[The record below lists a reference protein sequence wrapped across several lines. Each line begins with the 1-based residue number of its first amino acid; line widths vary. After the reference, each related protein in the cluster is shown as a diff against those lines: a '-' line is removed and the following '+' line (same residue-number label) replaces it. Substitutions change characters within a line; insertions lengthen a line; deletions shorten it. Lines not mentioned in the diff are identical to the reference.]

1 MRRLYR
7 FLLPPSDI
15 ARVAGGVLAGA
26 LLLSVASAQAATIP
40 FLPHQASYDL
50 SLLKSRNG
58 AAAVDSARGRIL
70 YNFTGSACGGYTSEF
85 RQVSELNGSEGKS
98 TLSDLRSTSWE
109 DADGKT
115 YRFKIDTRMNEGNAS
130 DVDGIAERTGDHVTV
145 KLKQPVAKTFTL
157 DGSTVFP
164 TQQVRRIIAAAR
176 EGKST
181 LSDLRSTSWEDAD
194 GKTYRFKIDTR
205 MNEGNASDVD
215 GIAERTGDHVTV
227 KLKQPVAKTFTL
239 DGSTVFPT
247 QQVRRIIAAA
257 REGKSLLE
265 LTVYDGSD
273 NGEKVYNT
281 LTVIGK
287 PIPGDKVTT
296 PDPSTSNDTM
306 KTLTRW
312 PVTVSYYDRDAKSNA
327 GEQTPTYA
335 MSFELYENGVS
346 RALKLDYN
354 DFVIGGTLDKFEVK
368 SSKPCKTGEK

>member
-7 FLLPPSDI
+7 FLPQLPDVP
-15 ARVAGGVLAGA
+15 RMAGATLAGA
-26 LLLSVASAQAATIP
+26 LLLSAASAQAANIP

-58 AAAVDSARGRIL
+58 AAAVESASGRIL
-70 YNFTGSACGGYTSEF
+70 YNFTGSECEGYTSEF
-85 RQVSELNGSEGKS
+85 RQVSELSGSEGKN

-109 DADGKT
+109 DAAGKT
-115 YRFKIDTRMNEGNAS
+115 YRFKIDTRMNES
-130 DVDGIAERTGDHVTV
+130 DATGVVGIAERTGYHVTV
-145 KLKQPVAKTFTL
+145 KLKQPVTKTFTL

-164 TQQVRRIIAAAR
+164 T
-176 EGKST
+176 E
-181 LSDLRSTSWEDAD
+181 
-194 GKTYRFKIDTR
+194 
-205 MNEGNASDVD
+205 
-215 GIAERTGDHVTV
+215 
-227 KLKQPVAKTFTL
+227 
-239 DGSTVFPT
+239 
-247 QQVRRIIAAA
+247 QVRRIIAAA

-312 PVTVSYYDRDAKSNA
+312 PVTVSYYDRDAKSNS

-354 DFVIGGTLDKFEVK
+354 DFVIAGKLDKFEVK
-368 SSKPCKTGEK
+368 SSKPCKPGEK